1 MAQNLTAIRTAAPAD
16 PEVEAVL
23 AEFDGDPRRAIR
35 ALLDDIAA
43 LAEDA
48 PAETYLTVAAAV
60 APDSRQPGWRVE

>member
-1 MAQNLTAIRTAAPAD
+1 MAQSLTAIRSAAVED

-43 LAEDA
+43 LAEDE
-48 PAETYLTVAAAV
+48 PAETVLTLTAAILPEAQ
-60 APDSRQPGWRVE
+60 RPG

>member
-1 MAQNLTAIRTAAPAD
+1 MAQSLTAIRSAAVED

-43 LAEDA
+43 LAEDE
-48 PAETYLTVAAAV
+48 PAETVLTLAAAILPE
-60 APDSRQPGWRVE
+60 AQRPG